1 MNKKLTLQQLK
12 EVIKS
17 QDSIYGDVERAILM
31 PYGDYVTVAARA
43 KNPREGGLMEY
54 RHYFNMYGEKVA
66 GLTSRYGNWYDPC
79 KKRKTGVIL
88 RKDPEEY
95 SKIKAWL
102 QCTDPSIQRFK
113 LGTEAL

>member
-17 QDSIYGDVERAILM
+17 QDSIYGDVEHAILM